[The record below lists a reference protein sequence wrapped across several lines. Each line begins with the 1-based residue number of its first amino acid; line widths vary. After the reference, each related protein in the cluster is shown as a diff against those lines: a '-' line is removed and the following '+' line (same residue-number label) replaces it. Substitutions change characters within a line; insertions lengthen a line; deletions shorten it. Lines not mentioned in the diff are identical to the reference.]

1 MHFVHPAVMAVLFG
15 LGLLV
20 AGRGGA
26 ARMVRLRETAEAQT
40 LRRHRRPAAALA
52 ALVVAGYAGGLLT
65 VYLLLPFALTLSLHF
80 VMGTIL
86 LGLLA
91 LVVLNALLAHRG
103 VRWALH
109 AHPLLATA
117 FLLLY
122 LVQAMLGL
130 QLLGYA
136 PLPPEPSAS
145 SEPLQARSAPASV
158 GGTGALREGAGP
170 VGVAERALVASRCLS
185 ADLAAP
191 LARSSATGEGGFEPG
206 EALAGPEKTT
216 EREGAACPA
225 DATPP
230 LAVNPEPDESARFK
244 PLYAL
249 CPQAE
254 ALPTPFW
261 TVEI

>member
-1 MHFVHPAVMAVLFG
+1 MHFVHPAVMAALFG
-15 LGLLV
+15 LGL
-20 AGRGGA
+20 
-26 ARMVRLRETAEAQT
+26 
-40 LRRHRRPAAALA
+40 
-52 ALVVAGYAGGLLT
+52 
-65 VYLLLPFALTLSLHF
+65 
-80 VMGTIL
+80 
-86 LGLLA
+86 
-91 LVVLNALLAHRG
+91 LLAHRG
-103 VRWALH
+103 VRWAPH

-122 LVQAMLGL
+122 LVQALLGL
-130 QLLGYA
+130 QLLGWA
-136 PLPPEPSAS
+136 PLPPEPAG
-145 SEPLQARSAPASV
+145 SEPLQASSAPAGV

-191 LARSSATGEGGFEPG
+191 LARSPATWERRPEPHDASGETSAGYLELLVGQEVSPEGPPR
-206 EALAGPEKTT
+206 LTD
-216 EREGAACPA
+216 AA
-225 DATPP
+225 PP
-230 LAVNPEPDESARFK
+230 LAVNPEPDESARLK